1 MATGIEVTPTAADSL
16 SGPAG
21 LLTVDR
27 LVSADPGAINAG
39 LHALFASG
47 RAVDAILLLM
57 VLEGVALIAYA
68 RATGR
73 GIAPAAVVANLTSG
87 AALLLALRAAM
98 SGWGATAVAACL
110 MVSFAAHVADLARRW
125 R

>member
-1 MATGIEVTPTAADSL
+1 METGIESTLTAADNL
-16 SGPAG
+16 AAAAV
-21 LLTVDR
+21 LLTI
-27 LVSADPGAINAG
+27 SAADPGAIDAG
-39 LHALFASG
+39 LHALLAGG

-57 VLEGVALIAYA
+57 VLEGIALVAYA
-68 RATGR
+68 RTTGR

-87 AALLLALRAAM
+87 AALLVALRAAM
-98 SGWGATAVAACL
+98 SGWGSLAVAACL